1 MDRQRERDELLER
14 LNDEWRGGWPYCE
27 YDVDLYLHIAYDDF
41 DEREELMLRFRCMG
55 VVDYLLSIL
64 DRENVKT
71 LLIDLTKHP
80 GLYPLVVMTIFSRVL
95 PEGDRYEI
103 LDTIRQIYHSNSMD
117 EYADVAIMAREMS
130 LRSYYGYHA
139 TLRE

>member
-1 MDRQRERDELLER
+1 MNRQRERDELLKR
-14 LNDEWRGGWPYCE
+14 LNDEWRAGWPHCE
-27 YDVDLYLHIAYDDF
+27 YEIDLYLHIAYDDF
-41 DEREELMLRFRCMG
+41 DEREELMLWFRCME
-55 VVDYLLSIL
+55 VVDFLLSIL

-71 LLIDLTKHP
+71 LLIDLIKRP

-95 PEGDRYEI
+95 PERDRYEI
-103 LDTIRQIYHSNSMD
+103 LDTIRQIYSDNSMD

-139 TLRE
+139 LLLE